1 MGWGRRSGWL
11 AARMAK
17 GSRKPVLLLEDG
29 FMRSFRRGDPTV
41 SVVLDTLGIY
51 YDAHGPSLLEELAQK
66 PLCDV
71 GEARIGAVL
80 ERWRLSR
87 LSKYNEGGEFSGSLP
102 DDYVLVID
110 QVKNDASIAYGM
122 ADGSSF
128 EKMFAAACAQN
139 PGMDIVVKMHPDV
152 FTRSKS
158 GHFDVEQL
166 QQMPNVHVIAEGCLP
181 SRLIENATRV
191 YTVTSQMGFE
201 ALIWGKPVSCFGM
214 PFYAGWGLTDDFLAA
229 PIRRQTIPFLQLAM
243 ATLIL
248 YPRYIDLETGKICE
262 IERAIDYITEL
273 KQKTLIKF

>member
-1 MGWGRRSGWL
+1 
-11 AARMAK
+11 MAK
-17 GSRKPVLLLEDG
+17 GRGKPVLLLEDG
-29 FMRSFRRGDPTV
+29 FMRSFRREDPTV
-41 SVVLDTLGIY
+41 SMVMDTQGIY
-51 YDAHGPSLLEELAQK
+51 YDAHGPSLLEELAK
-66 PLCDV
+66 SPLGD
-71 GEARIGAVL
+71 EDETRIGHVL
-80 ERWRLSR
+80 ERWCHAR
-87 LSKYNEGGEFSGSLP
+87 LSKYNEGVEFSGALP
-102 DDYVLVID
+102 DDYVLVVD

-122 ADGSSF
+122 ADGMSF
-128 EKMFAAACAQN
+128 KKMFAAACAEN
-139 PGMDIVVKMHPDV
+139 PGMDVVVKMHPDV

-229 PIRRQTIPFLQLAM
+229 PKRRQTIPFLQLAM

-273 KQKTLIKF
+273 KQKALIQY